1 MRQQAQQVPPEFKPV
16 LDYLMKK
23 LQEKISASS
32 PSDKSAVDPE
42 AQVPPEEKPEEKPE
56 GPVVNFVEAKEA
68 QELTPQQ
75 LAQATEF
82 LANLENVTLEEAKQI
97 QLALQMA
104 ATKVPEDELPVLEYV
119 LAKFTVRIA
128 ELESQTEP

>member
-1 MRQQAQQVPPEFKPV
+1 
-16 LDYLMKK
+16 
-23 LQEKISASS
+23 
-32 PSDKSAVDPE
+32 
-42 AQVPPEEKPEEKPE
+42 
-56 GPVVNFVEAKEA
+56 
-68 QELTPQQ
+68 
-75 LAQATEF
+75 
-82 LANLENVTLEEAKQI
+82 AKQI